1 VLQVC
6 AQQDAT
12 PITFISQVLRLYE
25 LKVLDT
31 IQFLYDLGFVQR
43 PVLSRLT
50 AANDRAAEVSAVRAA
65 METAEPIA
73 LGGVGSRGTPAF
85 LGAR

>member
-1 VLQVC
+1 V
-6 AQQDAT
+6 
-12 PITFISQVLRLYE
+12 TFISQVLRLYE

-43 PVLSRLT
+43 PVLSRLA